1 MLNVHDLALKITNY
15 KMYKSPYNKN
25 IIQVFD
31 DIKKYEFRVRL
42 NFFNNLK
49 NLTIDKVDELNNN
62 FNISGMYNINKN
74 QIYVVDC
81 FDEVQLNTTVNH
93 ELFHVASTNKKNS
106 KCGIKEGGCLSGEML
121 NEGITEYF
129 SLKSLGINIS
139 FSNYQLELFV
149 IQFLVFVFGE
159 QILEPYFNSG
169 SKTFFNQFKQRDIV
183 IEIDILLFKIKVNEE
198 CQMYRLL
205 LLIFSDIFPDM
216 FDKDIEYFKK
226 MGLNLFQCSEIKKI
240 LEKYYDKIKV
250 KLNKN
255 INIDEYVFDDLEKK
269 EIYENYIY
277 DYKKRQEI
285 NVEKIFS
292 WLIFIAELNDV
303 LFEDVVKFVN
313 DCLVYK
319 SDSFKGLY
327 SKTIKKSMNN
337 YR

>member
-31 DIKKYEFRVRL
+31 VIKKYEFRVRL

-81 FDEVQLNTTVNH
+81 FDEIQLNTTVNH